1 MKVIFRLIVIALV
14 VIGWLFIDSC
24 DVSQHNK
31 KEKYV
36 IVIHGGAGYSEE
48 MSDSTK
54 EEYLNSIANA
64 LKIGK
69 KILEDGGTSLDAVE
83 SVVKL
88 LENDPKFNAGK
99 GATYTSAGTHELDAS
114 IMYGKDLS
122 NGAVTLIKS
131 VKNPISL
138 ARLVMEK
145 SPHVL
150 LGGEGAENFARQMNV
165 EMVPNSYFDSD
176 DKLEKDKNSKNKKGT
191 VGCVALDKFGN
202 LAAATSTGGRLNKM
216 PGRIGDS
223 PLINA
228 GTYANNKTCAVSC
241 TGIGELFI
249 THTVAYNISAMIE
262 YKGLSL
268 KEAADKII
276 KKTLKPGDGGL
287 IAVDKDG
294 NYVMMFNTRG
304 MCRGVATS
312 SGVSETKI
320 WE

>member
-1 MKVIFRLIVIALV
+1 MKVVFRLIIIIVII
-14 VIGWLFIDSC
+14 IGSMFIDSC
-24 DVSQHNK
+24 NVSQQNNQNRFT
-31 KEKYV
+31 
-36 IVIHGGAGYSEE
+36 IVIHGGAGYSQAME
-48 MSDSTK
+48 DSIK
-54 EEYLNSIANA
+54 EDYLNSIATA

-69 KILEDGGTSLDAVE
+69 KILGEGGTSLDAVE
-83 SVVKL
+83 SVVKF
-88 LENDPKFNAGK
+88 LEDDPKFNAGK

-114 IMYGKDLS
+114 IMCGKDLS

-150 LGGEGAENFARQMNV
+150 LGGEGAEEFAKQMKV
-165 EMVPNSYFDSD
+165 EMVPNSYFDTIERS
-176 DKLEKDKNSKNKKGT
+176 EKDKNIKNKKGT

-202 LAAATSTGGRLNKM
+202 LAAATSTGGRYNKM

-223 PLINA
+223 PLVNA

-249 THTVAYNISAMIE
+249 THTVAFNISALME

-268 KEAADKII
+268 KEAADQMIN
-276 KKTLKPGDGGL
+276 KTLKPGDGGI

-294 NYVMMFNTRG
+294 NYVTMFNTKG
-304 MCRGVATS
+304 MCRGVANS
-312 SGVSETKI
+312 EGVFETKI